1 MRVHAGPR
9 VGPVLPA
16 ASAACV
22 SLCLPIHYGYN
33 NKERPLRQL
42 LSMPPT
48 PLSSVGTCNSPLP
61 PSLPHVTCAHVYY
74 IMRDVDP
81 IPLEQ
86 RPSGVFIRVESL
98 DGEKKCFRRREYGH
112 LANLWRIKM
121 LAYSIRSFSS
131 RKNIYCSRDSCN
143 ATFNRSVYIL
153 VQYFNLTL
161 VIIIKKYVASLN
173 T

>member
-1 MRVHAGPR
+1 M
-9 VGPVLPA
+9 GPVLPA

-98 DGEKKCFRRREYGH
+98 DGEKKCFRRRVARTSRESLTYK
-112 LANLWRIKM
+112 KM

-131 RKNIYCSRDSCN
+131 RKNIIRSRDFCN
-143 ATFNRSVYIL
+143 AKFNHIFFKVLI
-153 VQYFNLTL
+153 
-161 VIIIKKYVASLN
+161 
-173 T
+173 